1 MQDSVKSAQIVDVLL
16 LLMLL
21 TFRLMLSSLG
31 EDVAEQE
38 TLDTAD
44 RGLIDAAV
52 VVVVV
57 VVVVV
62 EDGVG
67 GSGGGCVYVVDA
79 VG

>member
-1 MQDSVKSAQIVDVLL
+1 M
-16 LLMLL
+16 
-21 TFRLMLSSLG
+21 
-31 EDVAEQE
+31 AEQE